1 MESDDLYSFL
11 SDPELIELIEQ
22 AKVSDDILDVITL
35 NENQHSDM
43 LAWCLTPGEGHGQ
56 GDSVIKD
63 FLEAAYRESDTANR
77 IPRSTTTRNSSAN
90 GRPDAFG
97 CRASAQPSLR
107 ASSR

>member
-1 MESDDLYSFL
+1 MNNDDLYSFF

-22 AKVSDDILDVITL
+22 AKISDDILDVITL

-63 FLEAAYRESDTANR
+63 FLEAAYQKSDAAIYDNKKFFR
-77 IPRSTTTRNSSAN
+77 I
-90 GRPDAFG
+90 RPG
-97 CRASAQPSLR
+97 VHLR
-107 ASSR
+107 KNFLLS